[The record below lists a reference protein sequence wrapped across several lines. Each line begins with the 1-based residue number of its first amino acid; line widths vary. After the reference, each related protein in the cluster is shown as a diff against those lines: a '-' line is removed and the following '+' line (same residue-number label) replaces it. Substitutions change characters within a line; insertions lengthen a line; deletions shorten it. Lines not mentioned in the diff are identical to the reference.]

1 MRNNVV
7 YSKVALRDLDRVW
20 SEVYEASLS
29 SDVTDKYINDLLDKV
44 EDKAAFP
51 RSGSPLYYE
60 DGFTGYYYIVF
71 RAYLIFY
78 RVDGNTM
85 FVDRVLFGRSDYMRN
100 LHLNIEMEL

>member
-51 RSGSPLYYE
+51 RPGSPLYYE

-71 RAYLIFY
+71 KAYLIFY
-78 RVDGNTM
+78 RVNGNTM

>member
-29 SDVTDKYINDLLDKV
+29 SDVTDKYINDLLDKL
-44 EDKAAFP
+44 EDKAEFP

-71 RAYLIFY
+71 KAYLIFY